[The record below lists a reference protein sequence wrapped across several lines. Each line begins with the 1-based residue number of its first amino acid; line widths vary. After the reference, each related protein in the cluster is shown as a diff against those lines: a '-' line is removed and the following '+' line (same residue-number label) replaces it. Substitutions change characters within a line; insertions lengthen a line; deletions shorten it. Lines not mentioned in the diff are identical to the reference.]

1 MQEAYPSGYGMTA
14 VMGLEQAALEALIA
28 QVHSRASP
36 VYLAN
41 LNAPDGAGNRR
52 LNAAM
57 KRVPRGSHGAPM
69 RSSR

>member
-1 MQEAYPSGYGMTA
+1 MTA

-41 LNAPDGAGNRR
+41 LNAPTELVIAGST
-52 LNAAM
+52 
-57 KRVPRGSHGAPM
+57 PP
-69 RSSR
+69 